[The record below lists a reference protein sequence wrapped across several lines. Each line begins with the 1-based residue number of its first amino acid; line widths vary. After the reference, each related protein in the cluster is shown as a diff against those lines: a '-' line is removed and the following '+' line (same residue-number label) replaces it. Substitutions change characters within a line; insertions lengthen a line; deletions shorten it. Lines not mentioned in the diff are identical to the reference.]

1 MAIDAT
7 GKPTTTGMMDSRPK
21 VPKAPN
27 LSNLGKADKKVSPS
41 PQPVTEKKADPIQ
54 DELANRL
61 KKLTAED
68 NAALDSA
75 LSPSVRKAIGKI
87 LPEVKPLM
95 DRFGSN
101 EPNVIIPLSVAKTF
115 AIKRYGGDENQ
126 AVKSFMSDMLADME
140 QPMEQQTTV
149 PPSQGIMTSP
159 QTT

>member
-27 LSNLGKADKKVSPS
+27 LSNLGKADKKVSPN
-41 PQPVTEKKADPIQ
+41 PQPVTEKKTDPIQ

-75 LSPSVRKAIGKI
+75 LSPSVREAIGKI

-126 AVKSFMSDMLADME
+126 AVKSFMSDMLTDME

-149 PPSQGIMTSP
+149 PPSQGLMTSP